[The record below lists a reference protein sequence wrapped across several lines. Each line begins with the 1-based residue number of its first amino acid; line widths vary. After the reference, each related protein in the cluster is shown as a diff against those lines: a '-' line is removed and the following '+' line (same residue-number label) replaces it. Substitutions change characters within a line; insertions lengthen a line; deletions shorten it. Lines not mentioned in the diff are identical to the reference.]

1 MEHRPCLPPLPE
13 RQLELASGLVEV
25 VVGRSAGPP
34 GALAPRHLRPLPP
47 PHPCARSS
55 GERLLPSSAAW
66 CRLDGCRQF
75 HRREGTC
82 LRPPSSGRWQT
93 PVRGA
98 VSLDV
103 TGGGC
108 RCVWRESQHDRA
120 PPHRRQRLRRRALIG
135 QEAGTGVGEPGPVA
149 PGRPLPQ
156 RWPATS
162 ARARVRARA
171 FPTVSFG
178 RTRRDRVATGG
189 VDG

>member
-34 GALAPRHLRPLPP
+34 GALAPRHLRPLSP
-47 PHPCARSS
+47 PHLCGRPP

-75 HRREGTC
+75 HRLEGAC

-162 ARARVRARA
+162 ARVGEGTRILHRL
-171 FPTVSFG
+171 FG
-178 RTRRDRVATGG
+178 GPAGTGWLPAG
-189 VDG
+189 WMG